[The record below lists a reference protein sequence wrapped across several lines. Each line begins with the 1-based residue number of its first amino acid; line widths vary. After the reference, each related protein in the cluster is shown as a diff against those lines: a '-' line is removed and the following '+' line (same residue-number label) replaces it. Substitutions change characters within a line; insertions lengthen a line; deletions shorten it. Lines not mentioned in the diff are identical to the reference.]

1 MLFIDQGYSDKIQR
15 ALEIKRDISP
25 FTFKYHGR
33 IYQVTIVSL
42 PYSWSPNT
50 PSGVIS
56 FLADVTEE
64 KTLDKTKADFFANAS
79 HELKTPLTSVIGYLE
94 LVENDF
100 ISDPKEQKTA
110 IQKAIQE
117 AKKMRE
123 LLADMLT
130 INQLENVDNIYV
142 PLKFFLS
149 KKYNT
154 LLFNLSRKFD
164 LYIYMPTIIKP
175 NYKNLLLNNIDSIVS
190 DYEVKGFVISNISG
204 FELLKKYI
212 GNEKYTFIANY
223 TMNIFNEYSIQ
234 ELQSLGIN
242 VVTPSVELN
251 KSILQNLCSNSPLPV
266 ELIAYGRNVLMNS
279 SYCLLGKSNK
289 CYPKCDMKC
298 KNCTSSAFA
307 SLSDNLNTSVTDNSC
322 TAKYYI
328 KDRLGFKFRIIPDN
342 IQTVTSIYNSKIT
355 SIDTQDLKISAD
367 RINILDENIEEI
379 NNIIIPVK
387 NGNKLEGKEYT
398 NGNLNREI

>member
-1 MLFIDQGYSDKIQR
+1 MLQEKIMNKF
-15 ALEIKRDISP
+15 LERRNENSSK
-25 FTFKYHGR
+25 
-33 IYQVTIVSL
+33 QVVSL
-42 PYSWSPNT
+42 TSLHN
-50 PSGVIS
+50 
-56 FLADVTEE
+56 E
-64 KTLDKTKADFFANAS
+64 KGS
-79 HELKTPLTSVIGYLE
+79 
-94 LVENDF
+94 VEN
-100 ISDPKEQKTA
+100 
-110 IQKAIQE
+110 
-117 AKKMRE
+117 
-123 LLADMLT
+123 T
-130 INQLENVDNIYV
+130 INVLQRKISILLENINLEYDYTQLENVDNIYI

-175 NYKNLLLNNIDSIVS
+175 NYKNLLLNNIDNIVS
-190 DYEVKGFVISNISG
+190 DYEIKGFVISNISG

-298 KNCTSSAFA
+298 KNCTSSTFA

-355 SIDTQDLKISAD
+355 SIDTHDFKISAV

-379 NNIIIPVK
+379 NNIIIAVK
-387 NGNKLEGKEYT
+387 NGDKLEGKEYT

>member
-1 MLFIDQGYSDKIQR
+1 MHIPSISALNNARRTAINMLQEKIMNKF
-15 ALEIKRDISP
+15 LEKRS
-25 FTFKYHGR
+25 
-33 IYQVTIVSL
+33 
-42 PYSWSPNT
+42 
-50 PSGVIS
+50 
-56 FLADVTEE
+56 DVTSNQTENIT
-64 KTLDKTKADFFANAS
+64 TLNSKNTNNVLQRKIS
-79 HELKTPLTSVIGYLE
+79 ILLE
-94 LVENDF
+94 N
-100 ISDPKEQKTA
+100 
-110 IQKAIQE
+110 
-117 AKKMRE
+117 
-123 LLADMLT
+123 
-130 INQLENVDNIYV
+130 INLEYDYTQLENVDNIYV

-204 FELLKKYI
+204 F
-212 GNEKYTFIANY
+212 
-223 TMNIFNEYSIQ
+223 

-355 SIDTQDLKISAD
+355 SIDTHDFKISAV